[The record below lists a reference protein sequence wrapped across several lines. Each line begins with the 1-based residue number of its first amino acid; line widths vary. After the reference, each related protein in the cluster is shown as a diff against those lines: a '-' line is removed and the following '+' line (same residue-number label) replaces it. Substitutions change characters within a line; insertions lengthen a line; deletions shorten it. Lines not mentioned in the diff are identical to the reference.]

1 MLFGGGSFKR
11 DEIITMPTLVN
22 KYYPLRTIVF
32 FLGEGALIFSSLL
45 IVDWVM
51 LGPGLFFLDLLPNSF
66 RAILVTII
74 FQLCLYF
81 FDQYDLRNEVSLI
94 NTFTRMTLA
103 FGVGCILLGGVY
115 YSIPFM
121 IISTR
126 IFWLGYL
133 VICLSVALWRGA
145 YNHILRKR
153 LFVQNI
159 LLVGTGALAS
169 DIAREI
175 EGVQDSVYRVRG
187 FVGDTKPAYNPHN
200 APVRA
205 SLDDFEELLSTQDLE
220 RIIVALDNPRG
231 ATPITAL
238 LNAKLRGITIEQ
250 STTFYERITGKILVE
265 RIAPSWIIFSDG
277 FSLSRWKY
285 HVKRFID
292 LLFSAVLLV
301 ITLPVLLITAILIKM
316 ESPGPIFYL
325 QERVGQGNRIFK
337 IIKFR
342 SMRQDAEKNGAVW
355 AKVNDDRVTRVGEII
370 RRLRIDEL
378 PQLWNVMKGEM
389 SLVGP
394 RPERKIFVDELEKK
408 IPYYSIRH
416 TLKPGVTGWA
426 QVCYPYGASELDA
439 LKKLEY
445 DLYYLKNVSIALDL
459 LVIFK
464 TVKTVLFKKGSR

>member
-1 MLFGGGSFKR
+1 
-11 DEIITMPTLVN
+11 MPTLLN
-22 KYYPLRTIVF
+22 KYYPVRTIVF
-32 FLGEGALIFSSLL
+32 FLGEGALIFLSLL
-45 IVDWVM
+45 VVDWVM
-51 LGPGLFFLDLLPNSF
+51 LGPGLFFLDLLPNSV
-66 RAILVTII
+66 RAILVTLI

-81 FDQYDLRNEVSLI
+81 FDQYDLRNEVSLL
-94 NTFTRMTLA
+94 NTFTRMTQA
-103 FGVGCILLGGVY
+103 FGVGCILLSGLY

-145 YNHILRKR
+145 YYLILRKR
-153 LFVQNI
+153 IFVQNI
-159 LLVGTGALAS
+159 LLVGTGLLAS

-175 EGVQDSVYRVRG
+175 EGVQDSVYRIKG
-187 FVGDTKPAYNPHN
+187 FVGDTEPDYNPYK

-205 SLDDFEELLSTQDLE
+205 TLDDFAELLSTHELE

-231 ATPITAL
+231 ATPISAL
-238 LNAKLRGITIEQ
+238 LNCKMRGITIEQ
-250 STTFYERITGKILVE
+250 STTFYERVTGKILVE

-285 HVKRFID
+285 LLKRVMDLVFSFI
-292 LLFSAVLLV
+292 LLTIS
-301 ITLPVLLITAILIKM
+301 LPVLLLTALLIKL
-316 ESPGPIFYL
+316 ESPGPVFYC
-325 QERVGQGNRIFK
+325 QERVGEGNRIFR

-342 SMRQDAEKNGAVW
+342 SMGQDAEKNGAVW
-355 AKVNDDRVTRVGEII
+355 AKVNDDRVTRVGEVI

-378 PQLWNVMKGEM
+378 PQLWNVMKGDM

-394 RPERKIFVDELEKK
+394 RPERKIFVDDLEKK
-408 IPYYSIRH
+408 IPYYTIRH
-416 TLKPGVTGWA
+416 KLKPGVTGWA

-445 DLYYLKNVSIALDL
+445 DLYYLKNVSIAFDL

-464 TVKTVLFKKGSR
+464 TIKTVLFKKGSR